1 MDMTIQEEIEQLVL
15 RCIAAD
21 GLKACPKDISFLEK
35 YRLKNLYFLS
45 VRYRMEGT
53 DCPELDRRAEGLIR
67 WNIYSTDFPLL
78 RRVYAREGKEGV
90 DEMPVPGGGVF
101 PQIPGTD
108 RTGGEDMTS
117 LSVVSYIERINR
129 MYRLIRTES
138 TGSRAELAGRMRV
151 SERTVSNYLEELRLM
166 GADIRFSKTRN
177 TYYFFNRFVLYA
189 TFEARIDADVLD
201 DKKKK

>member
-1 MDMTIQEEIEQLVL
+1 
-15 RCIAAD
+15 
-21 GLKACPKDISFLEK
+21 
-35 YRLKNLYFLS
+35 
-45 VRYRMEGT
+45 MEGT

-78 RRVYAREGKEGV
+78 RRVYAREGKEALMRCLYRRRGISA
-90 DEMPVPGGGVF
+90 DS
-101 PQIPGTD
+101 GTD

-129 MYRLIRTES
+129 MYRLIRKES

>member
-1 MDMTIQEEIEQLVL
+1 
-15 RCIAAD
+15 
-21 GLKACPKDISFLEK
+21 
-35 YRLKNLYFLS
+35 
-45 VRYRMEGT
+45 
-53 DCPELDRRAEGLIR
+53 
-67 WNIYSTDFPLL
+67 
-78 RRVYAREGKEGV
+78 
-90 DEMPVPGGGVF
+90 
-101 PQIPGTD
+101 
-108 RTGGEDMTS
+108 MTS

-177 TYYFFNRFVLYA
+177 TYYYFFNRFVLYA

>member
-1 MDMTIQEEIEQLVL
+1 
-15 RCIAAD
+15 
-21 GLKACPKDISFLEK
+21 
-35 YRLKNLYFLS
+35 
-45 VRYRMEGT
+45 
-53 DCPELDRRAEGLIR
+53 
-67 WNIYSTDFPLL
+67 
-78 RRVYAREGKEGV
+78 
-90 DEMPVPGGGVF
+90 
-101 PQIPGTD
+101 
-108 RTGGEDMTS
+108 MTS

-166 GADIRFSKTRN
+166 GADITFSKTRN

>member
-1 MDMTIQEEIEQLVL
+1 
-15 RCIAAD
+15 
-21 GLKACPKDISFLEK
+21 
-35 YRLKNLYFLS
+35 
-45 VRYRMEGT
+45 
-53 DCPELDRRAEGLIR
+53 
-67 WNIYSTDFPLL
+67 
-78 RRVYAREGKEGV
+78 
-90 DEMPVPGGGVF
+90 
-101 PQIPGTD
+101 
-108 RTGGEDMTS
+108 MTS

-129 MYRLIRTES
+129 MYRLIRKES
-138 TGSRAELAGRMRV
+138 TGRMRV

>member
-1 MDMTIQEEIEQLVL
+1 
-15 RCIAAD
+15 
-21 GLKACPKDISFLEK
+21 
-35 YRLKNLYFLS
+35 
-45 VRYRMEGT
+45 
-53 DCPELDRRAEGLIR
+53 
-67 WNIYSTDFPLL
+67 
-78 RRVYAREGKEGV
+78 
-90 DEMPVPGGGVF
+90 
-101 PQIPGTD
+101 
-108 RTGGEDMTS
+108 MTS

-129 MYRLIRTES
+129 MYRLIR
-138 TGSRAELAGRMRV
+138 

>member
-1 MDMTIQEEIEQLVL
+1 
-15 RCIAAD
+15 
-21 GLKACPKDISFLEK
+21 
-35 YRLKNLYFLS
+35 
-45 VRYRMEGT
+45 MEHLFHG
-53 DCPELDRRAEGLIR
+53 
-67 WNIYSTDFPLL
+67 FPAPSPG
-78 RRVYAREGKEGV
+78 VCQGGKGGV

-129 MYRLIRTES
+129 MYRLIRKES

-189 TFEARIDADVLD
+189 TFEARIDATCWTIRKRNDTYNYNKPL
-201 DKKKK
+201 KKNEV

>member
-1 MDMTIQEEIEQLVL
+1 
-15 RCIAAD
+15 
-21 GLKACPKDISFLEK
+21 
-35 YRLKNLYFLS
+35 
-45 VRYRMEGT
+45 
-53 DCPELDRRAEGLIR
+53 
-67 WNIYSTDFPLL
+67 
-78 RRVYAREGKEGV
+78 
-90 DEMPVPGGGVF
+90 
-101 PQIPGTD
+101 
-108 RTGGEDMTS
+108 MTS
-117 LSVVSYIERINR
+117 LSVVSYIER
-129 MYRLIRTES
+129 MYRLIRKES

>member
-1 MDMTIQEEIEQLVL
+1 
-15 RCIAAD
+15 
-21 GLKACPKDISFLEK
+21 
-35 YRLKNLYFLS
+35 
-45 VRYRMEGT
+45 
-53 DCPELDRRAEGLIR
+53 
-67 WNIYSTDFPLL
+67 
-78 RRVYAREGKEGV
+78 
-90 DEMPVPGGGVF
+90 
-101 PQIPGTD
+101 
-108 RTGGEDMTS
+108 MTS

-177 TYYFFNRFVLYA
+177 TYYFLNRFVLYA

>member
-1 MDMTIQEEIEQLVL
+1 
-15 RCIAAD
+15 
-21 GLKACPKDISFLEK
+21 
-35 YRLKNLYFLS
+35 
-45 VRYRMEGT
+45 
-53 DCPELDRRAEGLIR
+53 
-67 WNIYSTDFPLL
+67 
-78 RRVYAREGKEGV
+78 
-90 DEMPVPGGGVF
+90 
-101 PQIPGTD
+101 
-108 RTGGEDMTS
+108 MTS

-129 MYRLIRTES
+129 LIRKES